1 MQFFDGLDLRILRET
16 LRGEFP
22 AVADLPWEL
31 NTQGWDNTVIIAG
44 GQWVLR
50 LPKRTDYPFEKE
62 IEILRRLEGKV
73 SVQVP
78 KIEWLG
84 QKYQGMAYR
93 LIAGEHARY
102 NDLKAMPPETLLALG
117 RDLGQF
123 VRKLRQALPLSE
135 AKTKGWKKHSTE
147 MSPAELELALSRL
160 PVDLKAFG
168 EKIAAWPEPKSEE
181 AFLFGD
187 LHGGNML
194 LDKQS
199 RLAGVIDFADCGW
212 GDSAYEFHPFLRTHS
227 LVLQGSLEASGC
239 NHSLRDIQILA
250 ARYALKLLAW
260 VPQDEQLKL
269 TMEKVAL
276 SDLRRYQEGL

>member
-1 MQFFDGLDLRILRET
+1 MIFESQNQEALRKVLRE
-16 LRGEFP
+16 EFS
-22 AVADLPWEL
+22 AVADLPWQP

-50 LPKRTDYPFEKE
+50 LPKRADYPFDKE
-62 IEILRRLEGKV
+62 VEILQRLEGKV

-78 KIEWLG
+78 KLEWIG
-84 QKYQGMAYR
+84 KQFQGMAYR
-93 LIAGEHARY
+93 LIPGEHARY
-102 NDLKAMPPETLLALG
+102 NDLKALAPEALLALG

-123 VRKLRQALPLSE
+123 VRELRQALPLSE
-135 AKTKGWKKHSTE
+135 AKAKGWKKHSTE
-147 MSPAELELALSRL
+147 MTAAEQSLALSRL
-160 PVDLKAFG
+160 PADLWAFG

-194 LDKQS
+194 LDKDK

-227 LVLQGSLEASGC
+227 LVLKGALEASGC
-239 NHSLRDIQILA
+239 SHSEQDIQVLA

-260 VPQDEQLKL
+260 IPADEGLKQM
-269 TMEKVAL
+269 MEKVAL